1 MWRVHIYYSLLSANM
16 GGSDCG
22 CERHSH
28 IRFSWG
34 LGQSPMQEKLMA
46 TCNFLC
52 ERKVNDFEL
61 IVDPHPPPSTHSE
74 ENEVLNTDFRN
85 FILTVWKTNQ
95 LWIHI
100 KTKFIFHEE
109 WETFSSIK
117 KSNINTEFDFI
128 ITELKSIF
136 DL

>member
-1 MWRVHIYYSLLSANM
+1 M
-16 GGSDCG
+16 GGNDCG

-28 IRFSWG
+28 IHFSWG

-52 ERKVNDFEL
+52 ERKVNDFDL
-61 IVDPHPPPSTHSE
+61 IVDHHPPPSTHSE

-95 LWIHI
+95 LRIHI

>member
-1 MWRVHIYYSLLSANM
+1 MWRVHIYYSLLYTNM
-16 GGSDCG
+16 GGDDCG

-28 IRFSWG
+28 IHFIWG
-34 LGQSPMQEKLMA
+34 LGQSPMQEKLM
-46 TCNFLC
+46 TTFNFLC

-61 IVDPHPPPSTHSE
+61 IVDPYPPPSNHSE

-85 FILTVWKTNQ
+85 FILTVWKTNK

-100 KTKFIFHEE
+100 KTKFILLKE
-109 WETFSSIK
+109 WETFSPIK

>member
-1 MWRVHIYYSLLSANM
+1 MWRVHIYYPLLYANM
-16 GGSDCG
+16 AGSDCG

-28 IRFSWG
+28 IHFSWG

-52 ERKVNDFEL
+52 ERKVNDFDL
-61 IVDPHPPPSTHSE
+61 IVDSHPPPSTHSE
-74 ENEVLNTDFRN
+74 ENEVLNTDFGN

-95 LWIHI
+95 LRIHI